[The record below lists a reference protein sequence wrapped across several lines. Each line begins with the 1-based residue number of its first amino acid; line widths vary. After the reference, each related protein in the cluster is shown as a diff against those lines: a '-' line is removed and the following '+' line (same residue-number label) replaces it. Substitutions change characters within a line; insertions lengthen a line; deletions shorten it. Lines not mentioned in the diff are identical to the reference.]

1 MNLDRL
7 LLLLYVLAPFLAA
20 LFPARRVALNGL
32 LSAGSVSSLARIVLL
47 FALIPTVIS
56 QAGQVMI
63 SGTLVNGYPLEFVL
77 SLDAHRFGFLLTA
90 EFCFLLAHWMGAAPR
105 PNATLVRALLSL
117 AQGFSSLLILS
128 DNSVAT
134 GALEML
140 AGAVFFYLVRFS
152 LPGGDRDVGASISRR
167 MYVLFFLLGI
177 LMISWGIIE
186 FGLGDLRYAKGTG
199 STLGLVTW
207 LVLLVLAVP
216 LPPWARWF
224 SQAVEELPEGVTLA
238 LVTFVSAVALKFS
251 SLFSVVYPDLAWQE
265 KLGLYLLGVV
275 GGLFSLSRLFASDS
289 RRKLLGSLPTF
300 FFALILISVGVSK
313 QSLSLSAYFV
323 CLFVPVFTGLILYA
337 SAMKLGHP
345 LQKAFVALLFAVT
358 VGLPGTPVFM
368 IFSRIGARS
377 LDMGASYTLAFGV
390 LWFLYFF
397 ANVFICRRLFMENP
411 TPRSVA
417 ATQLDGAS
425 AAYAGYGLF
434 LIIFVVVIT
443 QLAGRIL

>member
-1 MNLDRL
+1 MNFDRL
-7 LLLLYVLAPFLAA
+7 LLLLYVLSPFLVV
-20 LFPARRVALNGL
+20 LFPARRVGL
-32 LSAGSVSSLARIVLL
+32 GGLASAGSVASLARIVLL
-47 FALIPTVIS
+47 LMMIPTVIS
-56 QAGQVMI
+56 SAGKVAL

-77 SLDAHRFGFLLTA
+77 SMDASRFGFLLTA

-105 PNATLVRALLSL
+105 PNASLVRVLLSL
-117 AQGFSSLLILS
+117 AQGFCSLLILS

-152 LPGGDRDVGASISRR
+152 LPGGDRDIGASVSRR

-186 FGLGDLRYAKGTG
+186 FGAGDLRYAKGAG
-199 STLGLVTW
+199 SSLGLITW

-216 LPPWARWF
+216 LPPWSRWF
-224 SQAVEELPEGVTLA
+224 TQAVEELPEGVTLA

-251 SLFSVVYPDLAWQE
+251 GLYSVVYPDLAWQQ

-289 RRKLLGSLPTF
+289 RRRLLGSLPTF

-313 QSLSLSAYFV
+313 ETLSLSAYFI

-337 SAMKLGHP
+337 SAM
-345 LQKAFVALLFAVT
+345 
-358 VGLPGTPVFM
+358 
-368 IFSRIGARS
+368 R
-377 LDMGASYTLAFGV
+377 
-390 LWFLYFF
+390 
-397 ANVFICRRLFMENP
+397 
-411 TPRSVA
+411 
-417 ATQLDGAS
+417 
-425 AAYAGYGLF
+425 
-434 LIIFVVVIT
+434 
-443 QLAGRIL
+443 